1 MSPSALIPI
10 NPGTGFYVTGGT
22 LPTDSPSY
30 VERKADQDLFAALS
44 RGDFCYILT
53 SRQMGKSSLMVRT
66 TEKLRAA
73 GQRVS
78 VLDLTAI
85 GQNLTPE
92 QWYGGLATRLG
103 RQLGL
108 EDELE
113 AFLHTHPNLGPC
125 QRFFT
130 GLRDIILP
138 RLSSPRSS
146 DQPTP
151 AGTPTRLQLVLF
163 IDELDVV
170 RSLPFR
176 TDEFFAAIRECHT
189 RRLEDPEFHRLVFC
203 LLGVAT
209 PSQLIQDLNTT
220 PFNIGRRIELRDF
233 TSEEAMGLTQGI
245 EAALA
250 STTPALPTIR
260 PIAVAV
266 LERILHW
273 THGHP
278 YLTQRLCRETIDA
291 LARSRCV
298 GDTGDGSAADR
309 PLDTAT
315 EAARRVN
322 LRCQEIFLAER
333 AREKDDNLHYV
344 RDRLLR
350 SDADRDTV
358 LQLYRQI
365 RRGETVHDDETN
377 PATNTLLLSGLVE
390 LRGGRLAVRNRIYLE
405 VFDDQW
411 IRANLSEKSE
421 ELRSV
426 AVLPFV
432 NRGPNA
438 DDEYLG
444 DGLSEDLIAT
454 LSKMQG
460 LHVAARTSA
469 FAFKGKN
476 EDIRTIAARLG
487 VNQVLEGSVRR
498 VGSQLRITA
507 QLISAAN
514 GAPVWSEQYDREWKD
529 VFAVQDEIT
538 RSIVSALKI
547 QLLGETDFARRANLN
562 PEAYQA
568 YLRARHQLHLGSVKG
583 LDEAVRQFESALALD
598 SSYAP
603 AWAGLAE
610 VRMHQYFWNLAPK
623 EIALK
628 AARDAAS
635 KALELDEHLPEAHT
649 ALALVFGIIEWDWD
663 AEERY
668 LRRAIELNPN
678 DATPQAYAA
687 ILMAMQRRFEPAV
700 QAARRAVE
708 LDPLSPFI
716 NHHYAAVL
724 YFSGRLTDAEAALHR
739 TLELEPHFFRS
750 HALFSNLCQDLGR
763 HDEAIAA
770 ARKATEASPGPGLLA
785 TLGTALARAGRVPEA
800 RVILAQLE
808 GISRSIPV
816 TPTLF
821 ARMHIALANPAIA
834 LDRLEQAL
842 EEHCGDLDLVHLQP
856 VFQPL
861 HGEARFRRI
870 VEQLGLPLPPAPPPA
885 FAPSVP
891 AMAATSDSTIETTAA
906 AVTQPERDIRLR
918 WPLLA
923 VALFLGVLLL
933 WAGWSKLSEILNIF
947 RI

>member
-1 MSPSALIPI
+1 MSPSALIPT
-10 NPGTGFYVTGGT
+10 NLRTGFYVTGGT
-22 LPTDSPSY
+22 LPADSPSY
-30 VERKADQDLFAALS
+30 VERKADRDLFDALW

-73 GQRVS
+73 GQRVC

-113 AFLHTHPNLGPC
+113 AFLHTHANLGPC

-138 RLSSPRSS
+138 RFNPPRSA
-146 DQPTP
+146 DRPTP
-151 AGTPTRLQLVLF
+151 GGTPTRLQLVLF

-203 LLGVAT
+203 MLGVAT
-209 PSQLIQDLNTT
+209 PTQLIQDVNTT

-233 TSEEAMGLTQGI
+233 TSEEAMGLAQGI
-245 EAALA
+245 AGMLA
-250 STTPALPTIR
+250 STSPPLPESRSIAL
-260 PIAVAV
+260 AL

-273 THGHP
+273 TRGHP
-278 YLTQRLCRETIDA
+278 YLSQRLCRETIDA
-291 LARSRCV
+291 LARSRSV
-298 GDTGDGSAADR
+298 SDTRGGSAADA
-309 PLDTAT
+309 PVNTST
-315 EAARRVN
+315 EAARLVDH
-322 LRCQEIFLAER
+322 RCQEIFLTER
-333 AREKDDNLHYV
+333 ARETDDNLHYV

-350 SDADRDTV
+350 SDADRDIV

-390 LRGGRLAVRNRIYLE
+390 VRDGRLTVRNRIYLE

-426 AVLPFV
+426 AILPFV
-432 NRGPNA
+432 NRSPNA

-460 LHVAARTSA
+460 LRVAARTSA
-469 FAFKGKN
+469 FAFKGKS

-547 QLLGETDFARRANLN
+547 RLLGETDFARRGNIN

-568 YLRARHQLHLGSVKG
+568 YLRARHQLHLGAANG
-583 LDEAVRQFESALALD
+583 LDEAVHQFEAALALD
-598 SSYAP
+598 AAYAP

-610 VRMHQYFWNLAPK
+610 VRLHQYFWNLAPK
-623 EIALK
+623 EIALQ
-628 AARDAAS
+628 AAREAAS

-649 ALALVFGIIEWDWD
+649 ALALVSGIIDWDWD
-663 AEERY
+663 AEDRH

-708 LDPLSPFI
+708 LDPLSPFV

-724 YFSGRLTDAEAALHR
+724 YFSGRLTEAEAALRR
-739 TLELEPHFFRS
+739 TLELEPNFFRS

-770 ARKATEASPGPGLLA
+770 AKKATAASPGPGLLV
-785 TLGTALARAGRVPEA
+785 TLGTALARAGQATEA
-800 RVILAQLE
+800 RAILAQLE
-808 GISRSIPV
+808 GISRSVPV
-816 TPTLF
+816 APTLF
-821 ARMHIALANPAIA
+821 ARMHMALDNPAAA
-834 LDRLEQAL
+834 LDRLEQAVQQ
-842 EEHCGDLDLVHLQP
+842 HSGDLDLVHLQP

-861 HGEARFRRI
+861 HGEPRFRRI
-870 VEQLGLPLPPAPPPA
+870 VDQLGLTLPAAPPP
-885 FAPSVP
+885 PISPRVP
-891 AMAATSDSTIETTAA
+891 AIPETSAR
-906 AVTQPERDIRLR
+906 VGLLPKRYVRLR
-918 WPLLA
+918 WPLLGI
-923 VALFLGVLLL
+923 ALSLAVLLS
-933 WAGWSKLSEILNIF
+933 WVVWNKLSEILNMF
-947 RI
+947 QN